1 MMKRAFIAFAL
12 LFAVGTAMAAEGGW
26 KTWYVNMLRGLKAK
40 VDARMASKT
49 RVSAVA
55 AVRGANQNE
64 DPYALYWKG
73 GISEKAQ
80 KKLDDERKQLTSAV
94 ELVVNG
100 DLDAGRDALSKFI
113 KDNPDSYLVKDAQEA
128 LKNLPQPGAAG
139 AQRAPAAAEETAEKP
154 AAGAAPAPAAQQEGK
169 PSGKQAGTPAPQ
181 PEGKPASGQALDTV
195 K

>member
-1 MMKRAFIAFAL
+1 MIKKAFIAFTL
-12 LFAVGTAMAAEGGW
+12 LFAAGTAMAAEGGW

-40 VDARMASKT
+40 VEARMASKT

-80 KKLDDERKQLTSAV
+80 KKLDDERKQLASAV

-100 DLDAGRDALSKFI
+100 DPDAGRDALNRFT
-113 KDNPDSYLVKDAQEA
+113 KDNPDSYFVKDAQEA
-128 LKNLPQPGAAG
+128 LKNLPQPDAAG
-139 AQRAPAAAEETAEKP
+139 AQRAPAAAEEG
-154 AAGAAPAPAAQQEGK
+154 AGKPAAQQEVK
-169 PSGKQAGTPAPQ
+169 PSGKQAETPAPQ
-181 PEGKPASGQALDTV
+181 PEKKPAPDQVPDTG